1 MINGKRYDWEDVTIA
16 LPHGTL
22 IDVEGIDYSDKK
34 EVEAVY
40 GKGTNPQGY
49 GAGNYSAEGKLSLK
63 REEFNRLVDYAKQNA
78 KSLYGLPPFP
88 ISVSYANEDERLATD
103 KLQQCKITGTSN
115 ATKQGDKSVNVEI
128 DLTILGGINWNG
140 LPANV

>member
-34 EVEAVY
+34 EIEAVY

-49 GAGNYSAEGKLSLK
+49 GNGNYSAEGKLSLK
-63 REEFNRLVDYAKQNA
+63 KEEFNRLVEYAKQNA
-78 KSLYGLPPFP
+78 KSLYDLPPFP
-88 ISVSYANEDERLATD
+88 ISVSYANVDEPLTTD
-103 KLQQCKITGTSN
+103 KLQQCKLKETSN

-128 DLTILGGINWNG
+128 GLAILGGINWNG